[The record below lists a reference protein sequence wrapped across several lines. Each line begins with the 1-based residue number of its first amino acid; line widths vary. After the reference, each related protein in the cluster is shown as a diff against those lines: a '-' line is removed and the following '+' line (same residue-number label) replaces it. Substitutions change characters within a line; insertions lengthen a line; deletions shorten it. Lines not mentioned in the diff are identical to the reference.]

1 MVTRRRFYQEAKA
14 LQFGRGENRLEKG
27 RWPESQA
34 RAEKL
39 LPRRVY
45 LRKEFEGLRGDF
57 RKCYEGVHSCGRMC

>member
-34 RAEKL
+34 RAKKL

-57 RKCYEGVHSCGRMC
+57 RKRSAWFDSYGRIC